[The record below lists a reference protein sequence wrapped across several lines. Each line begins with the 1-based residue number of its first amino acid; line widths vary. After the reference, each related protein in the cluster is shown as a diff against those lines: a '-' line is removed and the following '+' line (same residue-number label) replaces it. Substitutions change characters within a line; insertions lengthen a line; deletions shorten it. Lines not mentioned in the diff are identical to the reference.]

1 MKILFAGQLSGGQT
15 SLMRMRAFERLG
27 HTVHGVDTMEPWT
40 RTSWLKRQAQRRLEC
55 GPVVDEVNR
64 SVLEAARA
72 FRPDLLWAEKQ
83 EFLRAETLAEMRN
96 LGARLVHFTPD
107 PYFTLAWKRT
117 RLMDDSIRAFDVLVY
132 SKSYERCDYEALARP
147 LIYVPLGY
155 CDEVHRP
162 LASDDQRWSCSVASL
177 GGWEPHRQL
186 LLHAIAASG
195 VDVKIWGFHWEFLC
209 DGRWTPRRHV
219 ILRQEAGP
227 ARFSFQYDEVIAR
240 AYQGGE
246 VYGDDYARAL
256 TGARIGI
263 GFLRRVCPEQHTSRS
278 FEIPAC
284 GSMLLAER
292 TNEHQQFFIEGKE
305 AEFFAS
311 EEELLHKIRFYR
323 ANEASRRRIA
333 ESGYKRCVD
342 GQYAYVHRL
351 RAVLDG
357 MQRI

>member
-1 MKILFAGQLSGGQT
+1 MKILFAGQLSAGQT
-15 SLMRMRAFERLG
+15 SLMRMRALERLG
-27 HTVHGVDTMEPWT
+27 HTVLGVQTMEPWT
-40 RTSWLKRQAQRRLEC
+40 RTSWLKRQAQRRLER
-55 GPVVDEVNR
+55 GPVVDEINR

-83 EFLRAETLAEMRN
+83 EFLRGETLVEVRN

-117 RLMDDSIRAFDVLVY
+117 RLMDDSISAFDVLVY
-132 SKSYERCDYEALARP
+132 SKSYERRDYEALGRP
-147 LIYVPLGY
+147 SIYVPLGY

-162 LASDDQRWSCSVASL
+162 LKSDDPRWSCTVASL
-177 GGWEPHRQL
+177 GGWEPHRQML
-186 LLHAIAASG
+186 LRAIAASG

-219 ILRQEAGP
+219 VLSQEAGP
-227 ARFSFQYDEVIAR
+227 APFSFQYDEVIAR

-263 GFLRRVCPEQHTSRS
+263 GFLRRICPEQHTSRS

-292 TNEHQQFFIEGKE
+292 TDEHEEFFVEGKE

-311 EEELLHKIRFYR
+311 EEELLQKIRFYR
-323 ANEASRRRIA
+323 TNEPSRRRIA
-333 ESGYKRCVD
+333 ENGHKRCVD

-351 RAVLDG
+351 RTVLDE
-357 MQRI
+357 MQRV